1 MGWWPACWSGRCPT
15 IHSCAVGRKHWQS
28 RLPSQRAEGPL
39 NLLVGSICIKLLGD
53 GAWKA
58 PKRGI
63 QGRRQWHTVHLA
75 KDTTKS
81 DIRPVEFTPSS
92 NGDSPV
98 LPELL
103 DQIHKGKEIS
113 AVTADGAYGT
123 RRCQTAILDR
133 QVTPIIPIRKNWRL
147 WTEKNSAAITPN
159 ETLRAT
165 RPDHRAF

>member
-1 MGWWPACWSGRCPT
+1 M
-15 IHSCAVGRKHWQS
+15 
-28 RLPSQRAEGPL
+28 

-81 DIRPVEFTPSS
+81 DIRPMEFTPSS

-98 LPELL
+98 LPELF

-113 AVTADGAYGT
+113 IVTADGAYGT
-123 RRCQTAILDR
+123 RRCQTAIIDR
-133 QVTPIIPIRKNWRL
+133 QATPIIPIRKNGRL
-147 WTEKNSAAITPN
+147 
-159 ETLRAT
+159 
-165 RPDHRAF
+165 